1 MSTQSL
7 VDMASDLSYAMSD
20 ASTSFSKQCSS
31 VDISRLFKPT
41 ATVAK
46 LIGRSSAFTAM
57 PFRWL
62 NIKPRADMIDRC
74 SIGDKIGAG
83 GK

>member
-1 MSTQSL
+1 
-7 VDMASDLSYAMSD
+7 MASDLSSAVSD
-20 ASTSFSKQCSS
+20 ASTSFSEQCSNI
-31 VDISRLFKPT
+31 DISRLFEPA

-62 NIKPRADMIDRC
+62 NIKPHADMIDRC

>member
-1 MSTQSL
+1 
-7 VDMASDLSYAMSD
+7 MASDLSCAVSD
-20 ASTSFSKQCSS
+20 ASMSFSEQCSS

-41 ATVAK
+41 TTVAK
-46 LIGRSSAFTAM
+46 LLGRSLAFTTA

-62 NIKPRADMIDRC
+62 SMKPHANMTDCR

-83 GK
+83 GR

>member
-1 MSTQSL
+1 
-7 VDMASDLSYAMSD
+7 MASDLSYAMSD
-20 ASTSFSKQCSS
+20 ASTSFSEQCNS
-31 VDISRLFKPT
+31 VDISKLFEPT

-46 LIGRSSAFTAM
+46 LLGRSSVFIAA

-62 NIKPRADMIDRC
+62 SMMPHANMTDRR

-83 GK
+83 GR

>member
-1 MSTQSL
+1 M
-7 VDMASDLSYAMSD
+7 VSDLSCAVSD

-31 VDISRLFKPT
+31 VDISIPFKQT

-46 LIGRSSAFTAM
+46 LIGRSSAFTAT
-57 PFRWL
+57 PFRRFSM
-62 NIKPRADMIDRC
+62 KPHADMIDRC

>member
-1 MSTQSL
+1 M
-7 VDMASDLSYAMSD
+7 VSDLSCAVSD
-20 ASTSFSKQCSS
+20 ASTSFSEQCSNI
-31 VDISRLFKPT
+31 DISRLFEPA

-46 LIGRSSAFTAM
+46 LIGRSSAFTVT
-57 PFRWL
+57 PFRQL
-62 NIKPRADMIDRC
+62 SMKPRADMIDRC